1 MASGYLRAVEGGTS
15 LSLRVSPGAKRT
27 AIKGAYG
34 EGALKV
40 SVAAPPEKG
49 KANAELEA
57 FLSDLLGV
65 GRSEVE
71 VVRGHASRD
80 KVVLLRGLSEREV
93 RESLA
98 GLAG

>member
-1 MASGYLRAVEGGTS
+1 VDGGAS

-27 AIKGAYG
+27 AIKGMYG
-34 EGALKV
+34 EGALRV

-57 FLSDLLGV
+57 FLADLVGV

-71 VVRGHASRD
+71 VVRGHTGRD

>member
-1 MASGYLRAVEGGTS
+1 MASGYLRTVNDGTS
-15 LSLRVSPGAKRT
+15 LSLRVSPGAKST
-27 AIKGAYG
+27 AIKGTYG

-49 KANAELEA
+49 KANAEIER
-57 FLSDLLGV
+57 FLAGLLGV

-71 VVRGHASRD
+71 VVRGHAGRD
-80 KVVLLRGLSEREV
+80 KVVLLRGLGECEV

-98 GLAG
+98 GLGE